1 MKIKY
6 SSITK
11 FLICILVLM
20 HLCFFLIPLSGT
32 AMFSTSYIPKIRMFL
47 FLVMVIMAM
56 IFSIVYSCPSANGV
70 IKFEVA
76 LLGICWAR
84 AIVGASQLGTA
95 WDDTLSMIWPY
106 LYTLIAIPLINL
118 FCAGKWKAQKAAKFL
133 VIVTSIDTLAKA
145 FMSFYES
152 KTGVILWPNLVDG
165 EMGYRN
171 GLYRINPSA
180 LSILV
185 IPLSFWLISKAKS
198 KREKLTYVITILI
211 DIFYAY
217 IIWQARSALL
227 YKTIIIIML
236 IFLHQTNDKKK
247 VVIAFIMMIGAIV
260 LINTPVFNTFVDS
273 FSKSNETY
281 GNSTIARVNAYA
293 YYGAMY
299 LKSPFWGVGCL
310 ATSERYAPG
319 VAGGMLED
327 TGFFYGVV
335 QLGVPIILFYIA
347 VFFRGIYISIKLR
360 KMNIADSLLCLS
372 MTLLFV
378 MFGVN
383 MDPFYAF
390 ALALPFYVSFVE
402 YVRWDSAKEDGYN
415 EETQL

>member
-1 MKIKY
+1 M
-6 SSITK
+6 
-11 FLICILVLM
+11 
-20 HLCFFLIPLSGT
+20 
-32 AMFSTSYIPKIRMFL
+32 L
-47 FLVMVIMAM
+47 FR
-56 IFSIVYSCPSANGV
+56 S
-70 IKFEVA
+70 
-76 LLGICWAR
+76 
-84 AIVGASQLGTA
+84 
-95 WDDTLSMIWPY
+95 WPY

-118 FCAGKWKAQKAAKFL
+118 FCTGKWKAQKAAKFL
-133 VIVTSIDTLAKA
+133 VIVTSIDTLVKA

-152 KTGVILWPNLVDG
+152 KTGIMLWPNLVNG

-198 KREKLTYVITILI
+198 RREKIFYSIAILI
-211 DIFYAY
+211 DIIYAY
-217 IIWQARSALL
+217 VIWQARSALL
-227 YKTIIIIML
+227 YKTIIIVMM
-236 IFLHQTNDKKK
+236 IFLQQTNDKKK
-247 VVIAFIMMIGAIV
+247 VVIAFILMIGAVV
-260 LINTPVFNTFVDS
+260 LINTSVFNTFVDS

-293 YYGAMY
+293 YYGTMY

-319 VAGGMLED
+319 IAGGMLED

-335 QLGVPIILFYIA
+335 QLGVPIVLFYTA

-360 KMNIADSLLCLS
+360 KKNIADSLLCLS
-372 MTLLFV
+372 TTLLFI

-402 YVRWDSAKEDGYN
+402 YVRWDNAKEDGYD
-415 EETQL
+415 EETCL

>member
-32 AMFSTSYIPKIRMFL
+32 AMFSTSYIPKTRMLL
-47 FLVMVIMAM
+47 FLLIVIMSVL
-56 IFSIVYSCPSANGV
+56 FSIVYTCPSANGV
-70 IKFEVA
+70 IKFEIA
-76 LLGICWAR
+76 LLSICWVR
-84 AIVGASQLGTA
+84 AIVGALQSETA
-95 WDDTLSMIWPY
+95 WDDALAMIWPY
-106 LYTLIAIPLINL
+106 LYLVIAIPLINL
-118 FCAGKWKAQKAAKFL
+118 FSRGKWKAQNAAKFL
-133 VIVTSIDTLAKA
+133 VIVTSVDTLAKA

-152 KTGVILWPNLVDG
+152 KTGVMLWPNLVSG

-185 IPLSFWLISKAKS
+185 IPLSFWLISKVKR
-198 KREKLTYVITILI
+198 KREKTVYIIAILI
-211 DIFYAY
+211 DIMYAY
-217 IIWQARSALL
+217 VIWQARSALL
-227 YKTIIIIML
+227 YKTIIIVMMV
-236 IFLHQTNDKKK
+236 FLQQTNDKKK
-247 VVIAFIMMIGAIV
+247 IVIAFTLMVGAVI

-273 FSKSNETY
+273 FSKSNKMY
-281 GNSTIARVNAYA
+281 GNSTLARVNAYA
-293 YYGAMY
+293 YYGSMY

-310 ATSERYAPG
+310 STSERYAPG
-319 VAGGMLED
+319 VVGGMLED

-335 QLGVPIILFYIA
+335 QLGVPIILFYIII
-347 VFFRGIYISIKLR
+347 FFRGIYTFLKLR
-360 KMNIADSLLCLS
+360 KKYIADSLLCLS
-372 MTLLFV
+372 MTLLFI

-402 YVRWDSAKEDGYN
+402 YVRWNKMK
-415 EETQL
+415 

>member
-11 FLICILVLM
+11 FLIGILVLM

-32 AMFSTSYIPKIRMFL
+32 TMFSTSYIPKTRMFL
-47 FLVMVIMAM
+47 FLALIIMAEVSGA
-56 IFSIVYSCPSANGV
+56 IYACRDANGI
-70 IKFEVA
+70 IKFEMV
-76 LLGICWAR
+76 LLGICCVR
-84 AIVGASQLGTA
+84 AFVGASQNGTA
-95 WDDTLSMIWPY
+95 WDDTLAMIWSY
-106 LYTLIAIPLINL
+106 LYMLIAIPLINL
-118 FCAGKWKAQKAAKFL
+118 FCAGKWKPEKAAKFL
-133 VIVTSIDTLAKA
+133 VLVTSIDTIAKA

-152 KTGVILWPNLVDG
+152 KTGVMLWPNLVNG

-198 KREKLTYVITILI
+198 KREKFTYVITILI

-247 VVIAFIMMIGAIV
+247 VVLAFIMMLGAVI
-260 LINTPVFNTFVDS
+260 LINTSVFNSFVDS
-273 FSKSNETY
+273 FSETNKMY
-281 GNSTIARVNAYA
+281 GNSTVARVNAYA

-299 LKSPFWGVGCL
+299 LKEPFWGVGRL
-310 ATSERYAPG
+310 TTSERYALG
-319 VAGGMLED
+319 GGMLED
-327 TGFFYGVV
+327 TGFFYGLV
-335 QLGVPIILFYIA
+335 QFGIPMILFYIFI
-347 VFFRGIYISIKLR
+347 FFRGIYVSIKVKR
-360 KMNIADSLLCLS
+360 RNIADFLLCLS
-372 MTLLFV
+372 MTLLFII
-378 MFGVN
+378 FGVN

>member
-47 FLVMVIMAM
+47 FLAMVIMAM
-56 IFSIVYSCPSANGV
+56 IFSIVYTCPSANGV

-76 LLGICWAR
+76 LLGICWVR
-84 AIVGASQLGTA
+84 AIVGALQLGTA
-95 WDDTLSMIWPY
+95 WDDTLAMIWPY
-106 LYTLIAIPLINL
+106 LYLIIAIPLINL
-118 FCAGKWKAQKAAKFL
+118 FSAGKWKPQKAAKFL

-152 KTGVILWPNLVDG
+152 KTGIMLWPNLVNG
-165 EMGYRN
+165 EMGYRK

-198 KREKLTYVITILI
+198 KREKLTYVITIVI

-247 VVIAFIMMIGAIV
+247 VVIAFIMMIGAVI
-260 LINTPVFNTFVDS
+260 LINSSVFNSFVDS
-273 FSKSNETY
+273 FSETNKMY
-281 GNSTIARVNAYA
+281 GNSTVARVNAYA

-299 LKSPFWGVGCL
+299 LKEPFWGVGCL
-310 ATSERYAPG
+310 TTSERYALG
-319 VAGGMLED
+319 GGMLED
-327 TGFFYGVV
+327 TGFFYGLV
-335 QLGVPIILFYIA
+335 QFGIPMILFYIYI
-347 VFFRGIYISIKLR
+347 FLRGIYVSIKVKR
-360 KMNIADSLLCLS
+360 RNIADSLLCLS
-372 MTLLFV
+372 MTLLFI

-402 YVRWDSAKEDGYN
+402 YVRWDIVKEDEYN
-415 EETQL
+415 EETCL

>member
-1 MKIKY
+1 MLCSWVQHLY
-6 SSITK
+6 
-11 FLICILVLM
+11 LI
-20 HLCFFLIPLSGT
+20 
-32 AMFSTSYIPKIRMFL
+32 
-47 FLVMVIMAM
+47 
-56 IFSIVYSCPSANGV
+56 
-70 IKFEVA
+70 
-76 LLGICWAR
+76 
-84 AIVGASQLGTA
+84 
-95 WDDTLSMIWPY
+95 
-106 LYTLIAIPLINL
+106 IAIPLINL
-118 FCAGKWKAQKAAKFL
+118 FSAGKWKPQKAAKFL

-152 KTGVILWPNLVDG
+152 KTGIMLWPNLVNG

-198 KREKLTYVITILI
+198 KREKLTYVITIVI

-247 VVIAFIMMIGAIV
+247 VVIAFIMMIGAVI
-260 LINTPVFNTFVDS
+260 LINSSVFNSFVDS
-273 FSKSNETY
+273 FSETNKMY
-281 GNSTIARVNAYA
+281 GNSTVARVNAYA

-299 LKSPFWGVGCL
+299 LKEPFWGVGCL
-310 ATSERYAPG
+310 TTSERYALG
-319 VAGGMLED
+319 GGMLED
-327 TGFFYGVV
+327 TGFFYGLV
-335 QLGVPIILFYIA
+335 QFGIPMILFYIYI
-347 VFFRGIYISIKLR
+347 FLRGIYVSIKVKR
-360 KMNIADSLLCLS
+360 RNIADSLLCLS
-372 MTLLFV
+372 MTLLFI

-402 YVRWDSAKEDGYN
+402 YVRWDIVKEDEYN
-415 EETQL
+415 EETCL

>member
-11 FLICILVLM
+11 ILICILVLM

-32 AMFSTSYIPKIRMFL
+32 AMFSTSYIPKTRMFL
-47 FLVMVIMAM
+47 FLAMVIMAM
-56 IFSIVYSCPSANGV
+56 IFSIVYTCPSANGV

-76 LLGICWAR
+76 LLGICWVR
-84 AIVGASQLGTA
+84 AIAV
-95 WDDTLSMIWPY
+95 
-106 LYTLIAIPLINL
+106 PLINL
-118 FCAGKWKAQKAAKFL
+118 FSAGKWKAQKAAKFL

-152 KTGVILWPNLVDG
+152 KTGVILWTNLVNG

-198 KREKLTYVITILI
+198 KREKIFYIIAILI
-211 DIFYAY
+211 DIMYAY
-217 IIWQARSALL
+217 VIWQARSALL
-227 YKTIIIIML
+227 YKTIIIVMIIL
-236 IFLHQTNDKKK
+236 LKQTNDKKK
-247 VVIAFIMMIGAIV
+247 VVIAFILMVGAVV
-260 LINTPVFNTFVDS
+260 LINTPVFNTFIDS
-273 FSKSNETY
+273 FSKSNKAY
-281 GNSTIARVNAYA
+281 GNSTMARVNAYA

-319 VAGGMLED
+319 VLGGMLED

-360 KMNIADSLLCLS
+360 KKNIADSLLCLS

-402 YVRWDSAKEDGYN
+402 YVRWNNVKEDGYKD
-415 EETQL
+415 TYL